1 VALPAENVL
10 VTDIPRGTSPRV
22 GIQEWTNPGNGVRVI
37 RVHYTADPE
46 KRKPEWKETVQQGM
60 PRRGFLREYE
70 IRWDVPE
77 GEPVIPEFDSSIHVS
92 DRIKIDPAKRL
103 LRFWDFGF
111 VSPVV
116 GFFQLSDWGQLLGF
130 RELCPFNIP
139 LRQLVPA
146 AQSITRDLVAHDNV
160 FDAGDPAATSQ
171 TDLGDAAS
179 VLAQE
184 FHITLHCTR
193 PGTEISYSNL
203 RQRMLD
209 RVYIPGRGQE
219 PSLLVRPEMRMLIE
233 ALSGGY
239 HLSPLPPHKPVK
251 KHPDKDLV
259 DMLRY
264 GNDCIHLLN
273 VEFMDKIKEMAQIDR
288 LW

>member
-1 VALPAENVL
+1 VSGSDGRSINGEVATGN
-10 VTDIPRGTSPRV
+10 SPRR
-22 GIQEWTNPGNGVRVI
+22 GITEWTNPRNGVHVVQ
-37 RVHYTADPE
+37 VHYTADPQ
-46 KRKPEWKETVQQGM
+46 KRKPEWKEAVLQGM

-77 GEPVIPEFDSSIHVS
+77 GDPVIPEFDSGIHVS
-92 DRIKIDPAKRL
+92 DRIRLDPTKRL

-116 GFFQLSDWGQLLGF
+116 GFFQLSEWGQLLGF
-130 RELCPFNIP
+130 RELCPFNVP

-146 AQSITRDLVAHDNV
+146 AQSIARDLVPHDRI
-160 FDAGDPAATSQ
+160 FDAGDPAAESQ

-179 VLAQE
+179 VLSSE

-193 PGTEISYSNL
+193 PGTEISYSSL

-219 PSLLVRPEMRMLIE
+219 PALLLHPQMRMLIE

-251 KHPDKDLV
+251 KHPDKDLI

-264 GNDCIHLLN
+264 GNDCVHLLN
-273 VEFMDKIKEMAQIDR
+273 VEFMDQMKKMAQVDR
-288 LW
+288 VW